1 MKEFEKIAS
10 FEAFRDLVSMHKNS
24 CGRVLSN
31 LPVFTGG
38 IKEDILE
45 GRFFCLEHTG
55 GILFLADEGS
65 YFRTYYVWDGCARK
79 EKLFLNKP
87 AVIEEINQRGRRDSY
102 LEELQPHL
110 EAAGFSFYRN
120 NLQVERDLSQD
131 KVSET
136 DEGQAENYAGTS
148 LKEHFAE
155 SREAGLRFE
164 YLGEDQMDLAAAL
177 WNDLLELS
185 DIPRDHLI
193 WRKENRVFGA
203 FNGEGEMVAA
213 QWWRFEKNAS
223 EGRHTATRQDYARR
237 GIASALVAEWCRD
250 AAGQQVKKCYTWISD
265 ANTRSLAL
273 YHKMGFRPNGRQ
285 CIQYML
291 K

>member
-1 MKEFEKIAS
+1 VREFEKIAS
-10 FEAFRDLVSMHKNS
+10 FEAFRDLASMHKNS
-24 CGRVLSN
+24 CGKVLSN

-38 IKEDILE
+38 IKDDITK
-45 GRFFCLEHTG
+45 GRLFYLKHTG
-55 GILFLADEGS
+55 GVLFLADEGS
-65 YFRTYYVWDGCARK
+65 YYRAYYIWDGHAGK
-79 EKLFLNKP
+79 ERICLDKP
-87 AVIEEINQRGRRDSY
+87 AVIEEINQGGRRDSY
-102 LEELQPHL
+102 FEELQLHL
-110 EAAGFSFYRN
+110 SATGFTFYRN
-120 NLQVERDLSQD
+120 NLQVEKNLSNGD
-131 KVSET
+131 VREK
-136 DEGQAENYAGTS
+136 G
-148 LKEHFAE
+148 E
-155 SREAGLRFE
+155 SREGNNGIEDASTLNEMRKAGLRFE

-185 DIPRDHLI
+185 DIPQDHLI
-193 WRKENRVFGA
+193 WQKENRVFGA
-203 FNGEGEMVAA
+203 FNEKGEMVAA

-250 AAGQQVKKCYTWISD
+250 AAGQQMKKCYTWISD

-285 CIQYML
+285 CIQYIL